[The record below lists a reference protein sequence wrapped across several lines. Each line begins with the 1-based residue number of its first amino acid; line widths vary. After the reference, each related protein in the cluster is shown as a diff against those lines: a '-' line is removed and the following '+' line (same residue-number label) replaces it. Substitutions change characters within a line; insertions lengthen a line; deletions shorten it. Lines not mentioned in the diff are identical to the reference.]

1 MARVKQFMAR
11 SLVLGL
17 AGLAAAC
24 STIVEGTDQT
34 VSVTSEPEG
43 AVCELTREG
52 RTIGA
57 INTTPGS
64 IEVDRDSD
72 DITVK
77 CEKEGYLTSTGEL
90 PSEFEGMTLGNAIF
104 GGIIG
109 VAVDV
114 STGASSEYP
123 ESINVVMIPA
133 RFPSEIERD
142 LFFDNRIVVAIEQL
156 EAAQEELSNRCG
168 RRQRPQELCEND
180 EEDIQTAF
188 DEEFAEIERMRGE
201 AEVATPL

>member
-1 MARVKQFMAR
+1 MTLVKQFVAGT
-11 SLVLGL
+11 LLLGL
-17 AGLAAAC
+17 AGFAAAC

-34 VSVTSEPEG
+34 VTVTSEPEG

-52 RTIGA
+52 LSVGA
-57 INTTPGS
+57 INPTPGS
-64 IEVDRDSD
+64 IEVDRSSD

-77 CEKEGYLTSTGEL
+77 CDKDGYLTSIGEL
-90 PSEFEGMTLGNAIF
+90 PSEFEGMTLGNVIF

-109 VAVDV
+109 VIVDV

-133 RFPSEIERD
+133 SFPSEIERD
-142 LFFDNRIVVAIEQL
+142 LFFDNRIVVAVAQL
-156 EAAQEELSNRCG
+156 EAAQEELSDKCG

-180 EEDIQTAF
+180 QEDLQTAF
-188 DEEFAEIERMRGE
+188 DEEFAEIERIRGE
-201 AEVATPL
+201 AKVETPL

>member
-1 MARVKQFMAR
+1 MTFAKQFMFR

-17 AGLAAAC
+17 AGFATAC
-24 STIVEGTDQT
+24 STIVEGTDQNVT
-34 VSVTSEPEG
+34 VTSEPDG
-43 AVCELTREG
+43 AVCELMREG
-52 RTIGA
+52 QAVGA
-57 INTTPGS
+57 VNSTPGL
-64 IEVDRDSD
+64 IEVDRSSD

-109 VAVDV
+109 VAVDA
-114 STGASSEYP
+114 STGAASEYP
-123 ESINVVMIPA
+123 ESINIVMIPA
-133 RFPSEIERD
+133 NFPSEIERD
-142 LFFDNRIVVAIEQL
+142 LFFDNRIVVAVEQL

-180 EEDIQTAF
+180 QEELQTAF
-188 DEEFAEIERMRGE
+188 DEEFAEIERMRGAAAVE
-201 AEVATPL
+201 TPL